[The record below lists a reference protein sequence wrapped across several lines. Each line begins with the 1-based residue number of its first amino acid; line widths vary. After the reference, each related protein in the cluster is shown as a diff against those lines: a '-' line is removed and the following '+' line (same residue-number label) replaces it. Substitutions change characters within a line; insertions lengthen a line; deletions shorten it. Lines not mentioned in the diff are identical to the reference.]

1 MYMYLLSTAVVIGF
15 EMPQYFLPEGASYLT
30 VCLRLQGGI
39 LDRAVNVTL
48 STRAGTA
55 LANADYS
62 TDVVTIDFLPAD
74 TNVNLTCVDIVI
86 TDDKVVERNESFA
99 LFLSTTEPTIT
110 LSPNMTTVTILDND
124 KITLA
129 LSQSLVTVQES
140 ARDLEIL
147 VELFGDL
154 QREVVVLLE
163 SMDGTASFLR
173 GDYASFSELLT
184 FRPGSRTGSVVS
196 YTATLEDDHA
206 VEDLEYFVVHA
217 TSLDEQVQFEPHR
230 ENITIY
236 IEDNDGRYQ
245 R

>member
-1 MYMYLLSTAVVIGF
+1 
-15 EMPQYFLPEGASYLT
+15 MPQYLLHEGVSELT
-30 VCLRLQGGI
+30 VCLRLQGGR

-55 LANADYS
+55 QANADYT
-62 TDVVTIDFLPAD
+62 TDPIKIEFLPTD
-74 TNVNLTCVDIVI
+74 TINVNLTCVEIAI
-86 TDDKVVERNESFA
+86 TDDEVVERNESFE
-99 LFLSTTEPTIT
+99 LFLTTAEPAII
-110 LSPNMTTVTILDND
+110 LSPNLTTLTIIDND
-124 KITLA
+124 NVMLA
-129 LSQSLVTVQES
+129 LSQSHVTVQEN
-140 ARDLEIL
+140 ARDLDIT

-173 GDYASFSELLT
+173 GDYAGFSELLT
-184 FRPGSRTGSVVS
+184 FHPGSRTGSIVS

-217 TSLDEQVQFEPHR
+217 TSLDKQVQFEPHR
-230 ENITIY
+230 ENITVY

-245 R
+245 W